1 MTKARI
7 PWNDSAHFLHPFQS
21 QISPGYEQTKM
32 LMNQLQ
38 PEVTQL
44 TSAFRLWQKESE
56 HLSEKKVSHLST
68 ENISGDIAFYF
79 INALSQIFTASLSYR
94 NSVCTWGISW
104 SQIPS
109 IWREQSVLFI
119 FHTMWGTTS
128 HSSALLVSLSKTW
141 ARLVVRKNHLTAL
154 WASFSGEHLF
164 ANHQHTRKKMQ
175 DCLLLVFSMILGL
188 LCEYL
193 YIYL

>member
-1 MTKARI
+1 MESPA
-7 PWNDSAHFLHPFQS
+7 SL
-21 QISPGYEQTKM
+21 PGYEQIKI
-32 LMNQLQ
+32 LMNQPQ

-56 HLSEKKVSHLST
+56 HLSEKISHLFT

-79 INALSQIFTASLSYR
+79 INALFQIYAASLSYR
-94 NSVCTWGISW
+94 NSVCTWGVSW

-128 HSSALLVSLSKTW
+128 QSRVLLVNLSKTW
-141 ARLVVRKNHLTAL
+141 AMLVVRKNHLTAL
-154 WASFSGEHLF
+154 CASFSGEHLF
-164 ANHQHTRKKMQ
+164 ANPQSTRKK
-175 DCLLLVFSMILGL
+175 CRISACWYFPWFLNYSVCIHTH
-188 LCEYL
+188 
-193 YIYL
+193 IYKYR